1 MTKKEFTKFELAR
14 MRRTAQNVEGFL
26 KQRNKL
32 EEKKAKIEEELEIVN
47 QQIELTDAPTVA
59 MTSYHTEDIIK
70 KVVTPT
76 DQVDKNGNI
85 IKKVTF
91 EFIYPDTI
99 IPPVTPNENTV
110 NEETNG
116 DNVVSTFG
124 TLDESDKSDYNT
136 SGALVS
142 DGTDVVA
149 TMD

>member
-14 MRRTAQNVEGFL
+14 MKRTAQNVEGFL
-26 KQRNKL
+26 KQKNKL
-32 EEKKAKIEEELEIVN
+32 EEKKAKIEEELAVIN

-59 MTSYHTEDIIK
+59 MTGYHTEDIIK

-99 IPPVTPNENTV
+99 VPPVTDV
-110 NEETNG
+110 AEETPA
-116 DNVVSTFG
+116 NVEETTASDVEESSKETTEATE
-124 TLDESDKSDYNT
+124 TL
-136 SGALVS
+136 
-142 DGTDVVA
+142 
-149 TMD
+149 

>member
-14 MRRTAQNVEGFL
+14 MKRTAQNVEGFL
-26 KQRNKL
+26 KQKNKL
-32 EEKKAKIEEELEIVN
+32 EEKKAKIEEELAIVN

-59 MTSYHTEDIIK
+59 MTGYHTEDIIK

-99 IPPVTPNENTV
+99 FPPVTDV
-110 NEETNG
+110 AEEEAPDKVEMTTAS
-116 DNVVSTFG
+116 DVEEPSEEITDTAE
-124 TLDESDKSDYNT
+124 TL
-136 SGALVS
+136 
-142 DGTDVVA
+142 
-149 TMD
+149 

>member
-14 MRRTAQNVEGFL
+14 MKRTAQNVEGFL
-26 KQRNKL
+26 KQKNKL
-32 EEKKAKIEEELEIVN
+32 EEKKAKIEEELAVIN

-59 MTSYHTEDIIK
+59 MTGYHTEDIIK

-99 IPPVTPNENTV
+99 VPPVTDVAE
-110 NEETNG
+110 EETPV
-116 DNVVSTFG
+116 NVEETIANDEETREKTTEATE
-124 TLDESDKSDYNT
+124 TL
-136 SGALVS
+136 
-142 DGTDVVA
+142 
-149 TMD
+149 

>member
-14 MRRTAQNVEGFL
+14 LKRTAQNVEGFL
-26 KQRNKL
+26 KQKNKL
-32 EEKKAKIEEELEIVN
+32 EEKKTKIEEELSIIN

-59 MTSYHTEDIIK
+59 MTGYHTEDIIK

-99 IPPVTPNENTV
+99 IPPVKEETVVDDSSSTENDETTINEN
-110 NEETNG
+110 
-116 DNVVSTFG
+116 DF
-124 TLDESDKSDYNT
+124 
-136 SGALVS
+136 AL
-142 DGTDVVA
+142 
-149 TMD
+149 

>member
-14 MRRTAQNVEGFL
+14 MKRTAQNVEGFL
-26 KQRNKL
+26 KQKNKL
-32 EEKKAKIEEELEIVN
+32 EEKKAKIEEELAIVN

-59 MTSYHTEDIIK
+59 MTGYHTEDIIK

-99 IPPVTPNENTV
+99 VPPVTDVAE
-110 NEETNG
+110 EETPDKVEMTTSSDVEG
-116 DNVVSTFG
+116 SSEEITDTAE
-124 TLDESDKSDYNT
+124 TL
-136 SGALVS
+136 
-142 DGTDVVA
+142 
-149 TMD
+149 

>member
-14 MRRTAQNVEGFL
+14 LKRTAQNVEGFL
-26 KQRNKL
+26 EQKNKL
-32 EEKKAKIEEELEIVN
+32 DEKKAKSEEELSIIN

-59 MTSYHTEDIIK
+59 MTGYHTEDIIK

-99 IPPVTPNENTV
+99 IPPVKEEPVVDAPSSTENDENTINEN
-110 NEETNG
+110 
-116 DNVVSTFG
+116 DF
-124 TLDESDKSDYNT
+124 
-136 SGALVS
+136 AL
-142 DGTDVVA
+142 
-149 TMD
+149 

>member
-14 MRRTAQNVEGFL
+14 MKRTAQNVEGFL
-26 KQRNKL
+26 KQKNKL
-32 EEKKAKIEEELEIVN
+32 EEKKAKIEEELAIIN

-59 MTSYHTEDIIK
+59 MTGYHTEDIIK

-99 IPPVTPNENTV
+99 VPPVTDV
-110 NEETNG
+110 AEETPA
-116 DNVVSTFG
+116 NVEETTASDVEEPSEEITDTAE
-124 TLDESDKSDYNT
+124 TL
-136 SGALVS
+136 
-142 DGTDVVA
+142 
-149 TMD
+149 

>member
-14 MRRTAQNVEGFL
+14 LKRTAQNVEGFL
-26 KQRNKL
+26 KQKNKL
-32 EEKKAKIEEELEIVN
+32 EEKKTKIEEELSIIN

-59 MTSYHTEDIIK
+59 MTGYHTEDIIK

-99 IPPVTPNENTV
+99 IPPVKEGPVEDEASTTENNENTI
-110 NEETNG
+110 NEN
-116 DNVVSTFG
+116 DF
-124 TLDESDKSDYNT
+124 
-136 SGALVS
+136 AL
-142 DGTDVVA
+142 
-149 TMD
+149 

>member
-14 MRRTAQNVEGFL
+14 MKRTAQNVEGFL
-26 KQRNKL
+26 KQKNKL
-32 EEKKAKIEEELEIVN
+32 EEKKAKIEEELAVIN

-59 MTSYHTEDIIK
+59 MTGYHTEDIIK

-99 IPPVTPNENTV
+99 VPPVT
-110 NEETNG
+110 NEEAPANVEETTASDVEDIASST
-116 DNVVSTFG
+116 DNNNNIIN
-124 TLDESDKSDYNT
+124 E
-136 SGALVS
+136 
-142 DGTDVVA
+142 
-149 TMD
+149 

>member
-14 MRRTAQNVEGFL
+14 LKRTAQNVEGFR
-26 KQRNKL
+26 KQKNKL
-32 EEKKAKIEEELEIVN
+32 EEKKTKIEEELSIIN

-59 MTSYHTEDIIK
+59 MTGYHTEDIIK

-99 IPPVTPNENTV
+99 IPPVKEEPVVDAPSSTENDENTINEN
-110 NEETNG
+110 
-116 DNVVSTFG
+116 DF
-124 TLDESDKSDYNT
+124 
-136 SGALVS
+136 AL
-142 DGTDVVA
+142 
-149 TMD
+149 

>member
-14 MRRTAQNVEGFL
+14 MKRTAQNVEGFL
-26 KQRNKL
+26 KQKNKL
-32 EEKKAKIEEELEIVN
+32 EEKKAKIEKELAIVN

-59 MTSYHTEDIIK
+59 MTGYHTEDIIK

-99 IPPVTPNENTV
+99 VPPVTDVAE
-110 NEETNG
+110 EETP
-116 DNVVSTFG
+116 DKVEMT
-124 TLDESDKSDYNT
+124 TASDVEEPSEEIT
-136 SGALVS
+136 EE
-142 DGTDVVA
+142 
-149 TMD
+149 